1 MTAQRI
7 AAHNKKGPAAFATG
21 PFLIPN
27 SNFSISCFL
36 VHTAH
41 AAGAARSAAGRFLLL
56 LRNLGD
62 EGFGRQQQRGDRRG
76 VLQRRAHDLRRV
88 DDASLDQI
96 LVGVGQRVEAF
107 RLLHLAHLLHHDR
120 ALVAGV
126 GGDPPHRLLDGAL
139 HDVDADLLIAAELQA
154 VEHLRCANQR
164 DAAAG
169 DDPLFDRRLGRVHRV
184 LDARLLLLHLGL
196 GRRTDLDHRDAADQ
210 LGQPLLQLLAVVV
223 RGGVLDLRA
232 NLLDAAL
239 DRLGVAAAFHDRRVV
254 LVDRDLLGLAEVLDL
269 DAFELEAEIFGD
281 RLAVG
286 QNRDVLEHRLA
297 AIAEARRLD
306 RGGLQ
311 RAAQLV
317 DDQRRQRLTFDVFRD
332 DQQRAAEPR
341 HLLEHRQQILHRADL
356 LLVDQDDRVLE
367 DHFHALGIGD
377 EVRRQVAAIE
387 LHAFDHFQR
396 GLERARFLDRDH
408 AVLADLVHRVGD
420 DLADRLVVVGRDGA
434 DLRDHVAADRLGH
447 ALDLGGEGLDGLLD
461 AALDVHRVR
470 AGDDV
475 LRALA
480 VDRLGQHG
488 GGGGAVAR
496 RVRRLAGDFTHH
508 LGAHVL
514 ERILQV
520 DFLRHRH
527 AVLGDGRGAELL
539 VEDDIAALR
548 AQGDLYRIGQLVHAA
563 QDRLAGLLAVH
574 NLFCHRCRLLLLFLG
589 VAVFNDSEN
598 FVFAHD
604 EEFLTIELDL
614 LSGILSEED
623 EVARLDVQRDAL
635 AVVLRLAVTG
645 GDHLALLGF
654 FLGGVGDDDPADLLL
669 AFLDAGDDDA
679 VVQRSDVHAVYS
691 V

>member
-76 VLQRRAHDLRRV
+76 VLQRRADDLRGV
-88 DDASLDQI
+88 DDAGLDEI
-96 LVGVGQRVEAF
+96 LVGVGQRVETFGVLRLTHALHDDGAF
-107 RLLHLAHLLHHDR
+107 
-120 ALVAGV
+120 VSGV
-126 GGDPPHRLLDGAL
+126 GRNPPHRLFDRALD
-139 HDVDADLLIAAELQA
+139 DVDADLLIAFELQA
-154 VEHLRCANQR
+154 VEHLRRTNQR

-232 NLLDAAL
+232 DLLDAAL
-239 DRLGVAAAFHDRRVV
+239 DRFGVAAAFHDRRVV
-254 LVDRDLLGLAEVLDL
+254 LVDGDLLRLAEVVDF

-281 RLAVG
+281 RFAVG
-286 QNRDVLEHRLA
+286 QNRDVFEHRLA

-317 DDQRRQRLTFDVFRD
+317 DDQRRERLTFDVFRD
-332 DQQRAAEPR
+332 DEQRAAEAR
-341 HLLEHRQQILHRADL
+341 HLLEHRQEILHRADL
-356 LLVDQDDRVLE
+356 LFVDQDDRVLE
-367 DHFHALGIGD
+367 HHFHALGIGD
-377 EVRRQVAAIE
+377 EVGRQVAAVE
-387 LHAFDHFQR
+387 LHAFDDLER

-420 DLADRLVVVGRDGA
+420 DLADRLVVVGRNGA
-434 DLRDHVAADRLGH
+434 DLGDHVAADLLGH
-447 ALDLGGEGLDGLLD
+447 ALDFSGEGLDGLLD

-470 AGDDV
+470 TGDDV
-475 LRALA
+475 LRAFA
-480 VDRLGQHG
+480 VDRLRQHRRG
-488 GGGGAVAR
+488 GGPVAGG
-496 RVRRLAGDFTHH
+496 VRRLARDLTDH
-508 LGAHVL
+508 LRAHVL

-520 DFLRHRH
+520 DFLGHRH
-527 AVLGDGRGAELL
+527 AVLGDGRRAEFL

-548 AQGDLYRIGQLVHAA
+548 AEGDLYRIGQLVHTA

-574 NLFCHRCRLLLLFLG
+574 NLFCHRCRLLLLFL

-604 EEFLTIELDL
+604 EEFLTIELDFL
-614 LSGILSEED
+614 PGILPEQD
-623 EVARLDVQRDAL
+623 QIPRLDVERDAL
-635 AVVLRLAVTG
+635 AIVLRLAVSG
-645 GDHLALLGF
+645 GDDLALLWL

-669 AFLDAGDDDA
+669 AFLDPGDDDA